1 MSSNQDAK
9 VEAPDVVRSPTPSI
23 PNEFFEADVPGFE
36 FELEENIDST
46 SSVASDGIP
55 DFESSRH
62 PHVKL
67 FVVVS
72 GILANLCI
80 MYKAFLDFPRKFT
93 ATNCV
98 IFDSRKCLDLDPHV
112 PVIEMIELLVRILLE
127 LMIPLATIVLFFHT
141 QFYILVTPRL
151 VLRIRNPIPGITKYI
166 YLTLFVHFLTSFLTS
181 ISMLHHLGNAQET
194 EFWTEYLTV
203 SGLSLFWLFQL
214 FNMII
219 FTRLTSLNYI
229 RARENFNRRIGV
241 EA

>member
-1 MSSNQDAK
+1 MSSDAK
-9 VEAPDVVRSPTPSI
+9 TEAPAVLRSPTPSI

-55 DFESSRH
+55 DFESGRH

-80 MYKAFLDFPRKFT
+80 MYKAFLDIPREYKST
-93 ATNCV
+93 ICMV
-98 IFDSRKCLDLDPHV
+98 FDFGKCLDLDRDV
-112 PVIEMIELLVRILLE
+112 PVMETIEFVARTQLE
-127 LMIPLATIVLFFHT
+127 VIFPLTTIIVFFITQMSISLMPTLAFK
-141 QFYILVTPRL
+141 
-151 VLRIRNPIPGITKYI
+151 IRNPVPLVTRYVCLI
-166 YLTLFVHFLTSFLTS
+166 LFVHFLTSFLAS
-181 ISMLHHLGNAQET
+181 ITMLSHLGNAQQK
-194 EFWTEYLTV
+194 EFWIEYLTV
-203 SGLSLFWLFQL
+203 SGVCLFWLFQL
-214 FNMII
+214 FNMFI
-219 FTRLTSLNYI
+219 FTRLTNLNFI